1 MNNGAAGVSSI
12 SSRPITPPAQPAAWR
27 KVYYRVRQFVAG
39 LRARSTHIDD
49 AATAVLSPAQLAL
62 FRRMPVDAQ
71 RHSVRVL
78 RTLQREAA
86 TPPELA
92 AAALLHDAGKAAAG
106 EAGAYLGLWLRG
118 PLVIAEA
125 WAPHV
130 LARLASARP
139 GRSLRYAIYVQL
151 NHPAIGA
158 VWAYRAGAHPVT
170 CWLIAHHQYKGAFAH
185 TPEADLLAR
194 LQAAD
199 DAN

>member
-1 MNNGAAGVSSI
+1 MSSVSSPAT
-12 SSRPITPPAQPAAWR
+12 SPPLQQMWWR
-27 KVYYRVRQFVAG
+27 KVRYRVRQFLDG
-39 LRARSTHIDD
+39 LRAGVEQVDS
-49 AATAVLSPAQLAL
+49 AATAVLSPAELAL

-78 RTLQREAA
+78 QTLQREAA
-86 TPPELA
+86 PPPELA

-118 PLVIAEA
+118 PLVIAE
-125 WAPHV
+125 V
-130 LARLASARP
+130 LAPRLLVRLASTHP

-158 VWAYRAGAHPVT
+158 VWAHRAGAHPLT
-170 CWLIAHHQYKGAFAH
+170 CWLIAQHQHKGPFAD
-185 TPEADLLAR
+185 TPEAALLAR

-199 DAN
+199 GEN